1 MPVRVAV
8 DAMGGDY
15 APAAVVRGAL
25 AALSEEPDLEI
36 FLVGDA
42 QRITAEIKSG
52 DGAVER
58 LTIQNAS
65 QSIPMDAAPIEALRN
80 APDSSLVKMV
90 ELWTAGKVDAVL
102 SAGNTGAMAALAQLR
117 MRPLPA
123 VSRPGIAVP
132 IPTFSGPFVLCDVGS
147 NIQPKPAHLYEYAH
161 MASVYA
167 EKVLEVHRPR
177 VALLSIGEEAG
188 KGTSLTKKADELL
201 KEDRTLN
208 YVGNVEGRELFENRC
223 DVAICDGFVG
233 NIFLK
238 FMEGVAEGL
247 HRTLMGELER
257 ESDGIRTELRKTI
270 GRIWERLD
278 YSYYGGAPLLGVN
291 GVCII
296 SHGRSNER
304 AICNAV
310 KAARRFVLLKLN
322 EAMTARL
329 RKE

>member
-8 DAMGGDY
+8 DAMGGDF
-15 APAAVVRGAL
+15 APAVVVRGAL
-25 AALSEEPDLEI
+25 AALSQEPDLELI
-36 FLVGDA
+36 LVGDA
-42 QRITAEIKSG
+42 ERINAESG
-52 DGAVER
+52 SGGALPER
-58 LTIQNAS
+58 LTIHHAS
-65 QSIPMDAAPIEALRN
+65 QAIPMDAAPIEALRS
-80 APDSSLVKMV
+80 APDSSLVRMV
-90 ELWTAGKVDAVL
+90 ELWVAGRVDAVL
-102 SAGNTGAMAALAQLR
+102 SAGNTGAMAAIAQLR

-147 NIQPKPAHLYEYAH
+147 NIQPKPVHLYEYAL

-167 EKVLEVHRPR
+167 EKVLEVKQPR
-177 VALLSIGEEAG
+177 VALISIGEEVG

-201 KEDRTLN
+201 RRDSTLN

-257 ESDGIRTELRKTI
+257 ETSAVRAGLQETI

-296 SHGRSNER
+296 CHGRSNDR

-310 KAARRFVLLKLN
+310 KAARRFVQLKLN
-322 EAMTARL
+322 EVMTARL
-329 RKE
+329 RKD

>member
-8 DAMGGDY
+8 DAMGGDF

-25 AALSEEPDLEI
+25 AALADEPDLALV
-36 FLVGDA
+36 LVGDTD
-42 QRITAEIKSG
+42 RIKAEMAEFGGTA
-52 DGAVER
+52 ARV
-58 LTIQNAS
+58 TIQHAS
-65 QSIPMDAAPIEALRN
+65 QMVAMDAAPIEALRH
-80 APDSSLVKMV
+80 APDSSLVRMV
-90 ELWTAGKVDAVL
+90 ELWVAGQVDAVL
-102 SAGNTGAMAALAQLR
+102 SAGNTGAMAAIAQLR
-117 MRPLPA
+117 MKPLPV

-147 NIQPKPAHLYEYAH
+147 NIQPKPVHLYEYAI

-167 EKVLEVHRPR
+167 ERVLGVERPR
-177 VALLSIGEEAG
+177 VALLSIGEETG
-188 KGTSLTKKADELL
+188 KGTSLIKKADELL
-201 KEDRTLN
+201 RADASLN
-208 YVGNVEGRELFENRC
+208 YVGNTEGRELFENRC

-257 ESDGIRTELRKTI
+257 ETAEMRTNLQKSI

-278 YSYYGGAPLLGVN
+278 YSYYGGAPLLGLN

-310 KAARRFVLLKLN
+310 KAARRFVHLKLN
-322 EAMTARL
+322 EVMTARL
-329 RKE
+329 RKD